1 MRELSLE
8 SRRREVEKSANLG
21 RQEAASA
28 VDEAHWHSDHF
39 KIVEHGHHRAGFDR
53 RADVTG

>member
-39 KIVEHGHHRAGFDR
+39 KSSSTVIIVPALID
-53 RADVTG
+53 ALT